1 MPKWIKLLVGLA
13 LLPVALGVTRALGR
27 VLAVSGRAEAVWLA
41 TLAGA
46 ALWLAVLWL
55 LPKPTRLYVFG
66 HELTHALW
74 AWAFGAKVQGL
85 KAGARGGQV
94 TVSRSNFLV
103 ALAPY
108 FFPVY
113 ALLVVAGFVL
123 GGLVWDWRGQEVW
136 FHLLLGAAYAFH
148 MTFTVEALQTSQSDL
163 AGQGYFF
170 SIVVIWLGN
179 GFGLLVGAALLTA
192 QVGVLTAM
200 GWAWEDTGRVFHALG
215 RLL

>member
-1 MPKWIKLLVGLA
+1 MRKGIKLLGGLA

-27 VLAVSGRAEAVWLA
+27 VLAASGRAEAVWLA

-74 AWAFGAKVQGL
+74 AWAFGARVKGL

-123 GGLVWDWRGQEVW
+123 GDLVWGWQSYGVW

-148 MTFTVEALQTSQSDL
+148 VTFTVEALQTGQSDL

-192 QVGVLTAM
+192 QVGVLTAL
-200 GWAWEDTGRVFHALG
+200 GWAWEDTGRVFHALA
-215 RLL
+215 RLF

>member
-1 MPKWIKLLVGLA
+1 MRKGIKLLGGLA

-27 VLAVSGRAEAVWLA
+27 VLAASGRAEAVWLA

-74 AWAFGAKVQGL
+74 AWAFGARVKGL

-123 GGLVWDWRGQEVW
+123 GDLVWGWQSYGVW

-148 MTFTVEALQTSQSDL
+148 VTFTVEALQTSQSDL

-192 QVGVLTAM
+192 QVGVLTAL
-200 GWAWEDTGRVFHALG
+200 GWAWEDTGRVLNALG
-215 RLL
+215 RLF

>member
-1 MPKWIKLLVGLA
+1 MPKWIKLLCGLA
-13 LLPVALGVTRALGR
+13 LLPVALGATRALGR
-27 VLAVSGRAEAVWLA
+27 VLAASGRAEAVWLA

-55 LPKPTRLYVFG
+55 LPKPTRFYVFG

-74 AWAFGAKVQGL
+74 AWAFGARVKGL
-85 KAGARGGQV
+85 KVGARGGQV

-113 ALLVVAGFVL
+113 ALLVAAGFGL
-123 GGLVWDWRGQEVW
+123 GNLVWDWRSYVAW

-148 MTFTVEALQTSQSDL
+148 VTFTVEALGTSQSDL
-163 AGQGYFF
+163 AGQGYCF

-179 GFGLLVGAALLTA
+179 VLGLLLGAALLTA
-192 QVGVLTAM
+192 RVGVLTAVA
-200 GWAWEDTGRVFHALG
+200 WAWEDTGRVLHALS